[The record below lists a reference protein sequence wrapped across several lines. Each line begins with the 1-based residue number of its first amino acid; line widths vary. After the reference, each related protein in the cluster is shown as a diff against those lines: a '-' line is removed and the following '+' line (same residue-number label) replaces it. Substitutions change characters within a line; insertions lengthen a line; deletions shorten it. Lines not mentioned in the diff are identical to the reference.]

1 MDLRFTELLP
11 FPPIFN
17 IQFVRKGNKWLV
29 MDVNLRLAAGTGL
42 SAAAGFDVVRALLAS
57 LAGKK
62 INEKWLHIDPTAET
76 VLRVYREVTIK
87 K

>member
-42 SAAAGFDVVRALLAS
+42 SAAAGFDAVRAMLANI
-57 LAGKK
+57 LGDQVDPD
-62 INEKWLHIDPTAET
+62 WLTLDPEVKT
-76 VLRVYREVTIK
+76 VLRVYQEIVIK
-87 K
+87 